1 MLMIILLI
9 IITDVVAIANS
20 WKDMGFFGTVSWHIS
35 PSLQGSFQKLSFDFQ
50 MSTPNTKQYFIKLL
64 TGCMTAGGSLLQ
76 AAAAECCCAH
86 R

>member
-1 MLMIILLI
+1 MLMIIILI

-20 WKDMGFFGTVSWHIS
+20 WKDTGFFGTVAWHIS
-35 PSLQGSFQKLSFDFQ
+35 PSLRGSFKKLSFDFQ
-50 MSTPNTKQYFIKLL
+50 MSTPNTKLYFIKLL

-76 AAAAECCCAH
+76 AECCCAH